1 MLLTAIKS
9 LIYYK
14 TMLKKETEM
23 ERTLRENREL
33 ARKQLQD
40 ALDEITIKEVTSLTE
55 YDKGF
60 LRARV
65 TYLTPEEKE
74 KFKSILIT
82 KKK

>member
-1 MLLTAIKS
+1 
-9 LIYYK
+9 
-14 TMLKKETEM
+14 MLKKETEM